1 MRLYIA
7 GSDKV
12 YAIENFYV
20 KYLRQLGVE
29 VFHFPSQSIF
39 YDYYQKRLTNKL
51 IFKAGFSSILNKIK
65 NEFKKTVEDFS
76 PDIIWVFKGMELE
89 PESLIWAKKKNILLV
104 NFNGDSPFVFSGS
117 GSGNAFVKKSISLY
131 DLHLTYSLWIQQKI
145 ERDFKI
151 PASILPFGF
160 DIDEALH
167 QKCCYEAE
175 VEKVCFVGNPDRY
188 RGKFIQQLAENGVA
202 LDVYGNNW
210 EKFVK
215 HHNVCCFAAVYG
227 EELWLVLRRYRV
239 QLNLM
244 RPHNP
249 DSHNMRTFEVPGVG
263 GIQLAPSTIDHKTF
277 FEPGKEIF
285 IFEGIDNCKKQIERI
300 LTFSLEEANVIRE
313 TARKRSLLS
322 GYTYKARALQVLE
335 LFNNFLIKLED

>member
-1 MRLYIA
+1 MKLLIA
-7 GSDKV
+7 GSDKI

-20 KYLRQLGVE
+20 KYLRELGVQ
-29 VFHFPSQSIF
+29 VFHFPSQSKF

-76 PDIIWVFKGMELE
+76 PDIIWIFKGMELE

-104 NFNGDSPFVFSGS
+104 NFNADSPFVFSGS
-117 GSGNAFVKKSISLY
+117 GSGNAFVKSSISLY
-131 DLHLTYSLWIQQKI
+131 DLHLTYSLWIQQKFDR
-145 ERDFKI
+145 ELKI
-151 PASILPFGF
+151 PAAIIPFGF
-160 DIDEALH
+160 DIDELLY
-167 QKCCYEAE
+167 QKCCREAE
-175 VEKVCFVGNPDRY
+175 VIKTCFVGNPDKY
-188 RGKFIQQLAENGVA
+188 RGEFIQELAENGVA

-215 HHNVCCFAAVYG
+215 HKNVRFCEAVYG
-227 EELWLVLRRYRV
+227 ENLWFILRRYRV

-244 RPHNP
+244 RPHNT

-263 GIQLAPSTIDHKTF
+263 GIQLAPTTIDHKTF
-277 FEPGKEIF
+277 FDPEKEIF
-285 IFEGIDNCKKQIERI
+285 IFEGIDDCKKQIER
-300 LTFSLEEANVIRE
+300 LLSFSLEEANVIRE

-335 LFNNFLIKLED
+335 LFENFMIELD